1 MLNHIIA
8 ERGLEGFLKLEEEVN
23 AGLKV
28 TNAVIAPGGSVVY
41 GKEAMEHLKQIS
53 EVVYLKLSYEE
64 MARRVGDV
72 VDRGVALK
80 PGYTLKDLYTERAPL
95 YEHYADITVDE
106 MEDRWLGDTV
116 DRLRIMIE
124 KEWEKQENEEEQLL
138 EFLHMEGEGRR

>member
-1 MLNHIIA
+1 
-8 ERGLEGFLKLEEEVN
+8 
-23 AGLKV
+23 
-28 TNAVIAPGGSVVY
+28 
-41 GKEAMEHLKQIS
+41 MEHLKQIS
-53 EVVYLKLSYEE
+53 EGVYLKLSYEE